1 MNSFEEIKGRFEIV
15 KTAELGLPPR
25 RGESPPAVRK
35 SGGEIIWQLEPFFIA
50 ESRFFESATSRTT
63 AAGEDALTRPGCGWP
78 LPHLVSSECEKPFCR
93 RFATWLRKS
102 SACSLNADRSSSIV
116 RVNSSEPSGAAIT
129 FAHMAAIRS
138 LISISIGGERAV
150 GCQTNSLHGIQKIIH
165 HDRVVPITPSW
176 GCSGAMFSITGIEA
190 AHARFR
196 PPRCERRVP
205 LREQSRTHR
214 SQKA

>member
-1 MNSFEEIKGRFEIV
+1 M
-15 KTAELGLPPR
+15 
-25 RGESPPAVRK
+25 
-35 SGGEIIWQLEPFFIA
+35 WQFDPFLIA
-50 ESRFFESATSRTT
+50 DSRFFESATSRTT

-129 FAHMAAIRS
+129 FAHRAAIRS

-165 HDRVVPITPSW
+165 HDRVVSITPSW
-176 GCSGAMFSITGIEA
+176 VCFFWPRGVFRGCPSPSSRSTFFFFFGLTGITLRVGWPPPPGPYGD
-190 AHARFR
+190 HCCPPTRTDARGLKR
-196 PPRCERRVP
+196 APP
-205 LREQSRTHR
+205 
-214 SQKA
+214 A